1 MICGSLMA
9 VRPLLAKCFPS
20 LFPTTT
26 NGLKNHVSCSSWGQK
41 FESNFRT
48 SLCSRNNDVKE
59 QDKEKLGDQTS
70 NEKICKT
77 TQFGATEILVV
88 GSSDAESETKA
99 ATP

>member
-1 MICGSLMA
+1 MLPITIPSHNKWTEKP
-9 VRPLLAKCFPS
+9 PLKL
-20 LFPTTT
+20 
-26 NGLKNHVSCSSWGQK
+26 
-41 FESNFRT
+41 